1 MNMLGW
7 LSAVALVAT
16 PTLAQ
21 AADSGPAPCLKPAE
35 FAALSA
41 YALPSAIRGAGLR
54 CDPVLGKDAFL
65 PGNGTKLAA
74 RYDAAKSAAWPVA
87 KAAFLKSGI
96 IGDPDAAQMFRTMPD
111 STLQPLVDTM
121 ITGMVQQKL
130 PTDRCAAVDRLL
142 ALLSPLPAQS
152 TGEAIAIAIGLGA
165 SGGKARIGWVAV
177 CPA

>member
-1 MNMLGW
+1 MHMLGW
-7 LSAVALVAT
+7 LSAMALVAT

-21 AADSGPAPCLKPAE
+21 AQAPSPCLKPAE
-35 FAALSA
+35 FAAFST

-65 PGNGTKLAA
+65 PGKGDRLAA

-96 IGDPDAAQMFRTMPD
+96 IGDPDASQLFRTMPD
-111 STLQPLVDTM
+111 STLQPLVDSM

-130 PTDRCAAVDRLL
+130 PIDRCAAVDRLL
-142 ALLSPLPAQS
+142 DLLSPLPAQS
-152 TGEAIAIAIGLGA
+152 TSEAIAIAIGLGA
-165 SGGKARIGWVAV
+165 GTGRARIGGIAV
-177 CPA
+177 CGS